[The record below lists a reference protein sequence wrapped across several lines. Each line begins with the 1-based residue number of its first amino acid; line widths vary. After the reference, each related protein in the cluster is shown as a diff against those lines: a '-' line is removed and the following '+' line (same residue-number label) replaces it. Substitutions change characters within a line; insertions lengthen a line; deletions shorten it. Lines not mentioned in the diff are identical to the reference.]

1 MYDAGKVIAGII
13 IFLSFLTFPV
23 WYNALKGKA
32 AYIPDLKI
40 VTKEKQCVESTGYM
54 RTNHIKLLNEWRD
67 AVVREGNR
75 LYVASDGKRYEMSL
89 SGTCL
94 KCHLN
99 KADFC
104 DRCHNYLQVRPACFH
119 CHVVPE
125 ERKS

>member
-1 MYDAGKVIAGII
+1 MYNAGKIIAGII
-13 IFLSFLTFPV
+13 IFLSFPSFPF
-23 WYNALKGKA
+23 WYNALRGKA
-32 AYIPDLKI
+32 DYIPDLKI
-40 VTKEKQCVESTGYM
+40 VTKEKQCVESRDYM
-54 RTNHIKLLNEWRD
+54 RTNHVQLLNEWRD
-67 AVVREGNR
+67 AVVRDGNR
-75 LYVASDGKRYEMSL
+75 VYIASDGKKYEMSL

-104 DRCHNYLQVRPACFH
+104 DRCHKYLQVKPACFQ

>member
-1 MYDAGKVIAGII
+1 MYDAGKIIAGII
-13 IFLSFLTFPV
+13 IFLSFITFPF
-23 WYNALKGKA
+23 WYNALRGKV

-40 VTKEKQCVESTGYM
+40 VTKEKQCVESTEYM
-54 RTNHIKLLNEWRD
+54 RTNHIQLLNEWRD
-67 AVVREGNR
+67 AVVRESNR

-104 DRCHNYLQVRPACFH
+104 DRCHNYLQVKPPCFH

>member
-1 MYDAGKVIAGII
+1 MYDAGKIIAGII
-13 IFLSFLTFPV
+13 IFLSFITFPF
-23 WYNALKGKA
+23 WYNALRGKV

-40 VTKEKQCVESTGYM
+40 VTKEKQCVESTEYM
-54 RTNHIKLLNEWRD
+54 RTNHIQLLNEWRD
-67 AVVREGNR
+67 AVVRDGNR
-75 LYVASDGKRYEMSL
+75 VYVASDGKEHVMSL

-104 DRCHNYLQVRPACFH
+104 DRCHNYLQVKPACFH
-119 CHVVPE
+119 CHVVQK